1 MNKNQ
6 AKKVTASPNKRRPS
20 KKKRRDMTEME
31 KIGTIF
37 GVILMIISILLIA
50 VYIWAYSKHLDSLHG

>member
-1 MNKNQ
+1 
-6 AKKVTASPNKRRPS
+6 
-20 KKKRRDMTEME
+20 MTEME